1 MQPGEMQPRE
11 MRDGPRRYGVIRSAL
26 IGYGVLAF
34 TFFPPT
40 RTLMLWGVG
49 VQIVVIVIRRL
60 IERQVRD
67 PVVANQ
73 ALTVL
78 ELLADG
84 VTVALFAIAT
94 LGGIMRIESQV

>member
-1 MQPGEMQPRE
+1 MSEMPSRE
-11 MRDGPRRYGVIRSAL
+11 TRRYAALRSTL

-49 VQIVVIVIRRL
+49 IQIGVIVIREVIR
-60 IERQVRD
+60 RRVSD
-67 PVVANQ
+67 PGVTGT
-73 ALTVL
+73 ALMLL
-78 ELLADG
+78 ELVADG
-84 VTVALFAIAT
+84 ITVALFAIAT

>member
-1 MQPGEMQPRE
+1 MSEMQPLETRE
-11 MRDGPRRYGVIRSAL
+11 RPRRYSALRSTL

-49 VQIVVIVIRRL
+49 VQVAVILVRQL
-60 IERQVRD
+60 IERRVSD
-67 PVVANQ
+67 PATAGT
-73 ALTVL
+73 ALMVI
-78 ELLADG
+78 ELIADG

-94 LGGIMRIESQV
+94 LGGIMRIAEQV

>member
-1 MQPGEMQPRE
+1 MSEMQSRE
-11 MRDGPRRYGVIRSAL
+11 MRRYGAVRSAL

-49 VQIVVIVIRRL
+49 VQVAVIVVRKL

-67 PVVANQ
+67 PALAGQ
-73 ALTVL
+73 ALMVL
-78 ELLADG
+78 ELVADG

-94 LGGIMRIESQV
+94 LGGIMRLEEQV